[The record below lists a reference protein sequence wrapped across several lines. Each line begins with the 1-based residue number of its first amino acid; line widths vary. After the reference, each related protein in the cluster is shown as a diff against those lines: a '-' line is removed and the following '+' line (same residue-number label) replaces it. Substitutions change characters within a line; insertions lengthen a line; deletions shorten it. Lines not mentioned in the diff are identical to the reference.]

1 MIPAQPS
8 GLSSAAAGSPAD
20 AAAGSPAA
28 AAAAAAAVVAATLW
42 WKKHTVLTVW
52 QTLIDVN
59 PATAAAAAAATDIV
73 RVRLSALCNRCK
85 QHSNMGTA
93 YVNVFA
99 RTCRILHS
107 LTLRTGNRL
116 AVAR

>member
-8 GLSSAAAGSPAD
+8 GLSSAAAGSPA
-20 AAAGSPAA
+20 AA

-59 PATAAAAAAATDIV
+59 PATAAAAAATDIV